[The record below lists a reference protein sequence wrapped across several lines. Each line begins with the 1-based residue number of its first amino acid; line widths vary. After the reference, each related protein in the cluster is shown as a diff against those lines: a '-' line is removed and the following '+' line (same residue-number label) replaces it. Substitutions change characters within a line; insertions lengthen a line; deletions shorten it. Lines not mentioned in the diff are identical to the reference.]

1 MNLVRYTLTVFF
13 FMSFLQ
19 SSLAQLIENGDTLYG
34 NEWINYDQTTLKI
47 KVAEDGLYRLTYD
60 VLLAAGIPIE
70 QIPASAYRL
79 YWMGKEQK
87 IHSSTTNPLSP
98 GDYLEFY
105 GRRNRS
111 GLDRYLFQDPDQEM
125 LNPEYSFHTD
135 TSSYFLTWDGQA
147 GVRYEE
153 IVNDLNGAL
162 PPLRSW
168 YQHTETLV
176 LADGHFKPFLNSQ
189 VRFSHYVEAEGFGSS
204 ESTSHDFSLPA
215 SAALPAQSTSTIH
228 YRLTGN
234 SQFHE
239 VSISWNGQPLS
250 SHTFPGANG
259 RGGAPLIDTVI
270 PVSGLQETNTLSAQS
285 GGGND
290 KIRFGTIALTYPR
303 ELRFDGQPAFGLT
316 LDDIRDGAT
325 LEFLGLNT
333 STRYRVFD
341 LSAGYLTE
349 IIFEGDVGRL
359 NLPPGPNRRE
369 LHVVSDVGV
378 KTVSVAKKTQWERL
392 DRSDAEFI
400 IISNPKLYDDGQ
412 GTNWVQEYANYR
424 QSNPGGSYRT
434 KIIDIDQVI
443 DQFAYGVDMHPLG
456 IKNFSNYLAKYWTD
470 PQFIFLVGKG
480 LEYAEARRHEEPY
493 EYLPVYGL
501 PGSDNLLT
509 SRALSSVP
517 LVPVGRIAARSPDQ
531 IGIYL
536 DKIKVMEDQIANA
549 PQTIEARGWMKR
561 VLHLS
566 AGSGASEQSVIAGKM
581 DQMARVIEDNEFG
594 AQVTTI
600 RKQSQ
605 DVFDQSRADI
615 ALGLINDGIMLK
627 TYFGH
632 GSLFFT
638 QFLGFEDPV
647 FLNNR
652 DRYPFMCALGC
663 HTGNIF
669 EIQKSLGEVN
679 VTTAEK
685 GGIAYFA
692 TSGLGFL
699 FALDVF
705 AKDLYA
711 LFGDQYGAPIGQS
724 IQKSISI
731 HNTNESIGIKT
742 LLQQITLHGDP
753 AFRFHAVNAPDIL
766 VDPQSVR
773 TTPDVISL
781 QSDSFNLS
789 FDILNI
795 GKNVSQEIEVEFRQV
810 LPSGE
815 ESLISIKKVHV
826 DGYQTDVSVNLPV
839 INGNLLGQNRI
850 KITLDIDNSIIELP
864 DPSAELNN
872 TFINTNG
879 QEGFEVFF
887 FDADIRPV
895 YPRDFAI
902 INDAKVELVATT
914 SNALAPKNKYTIQ
927 IDTTELYDSPVFE
940 QIIIDQPGGV
950 IKWQPSLTFLPEKV
964 YYWRIRPDS
973 AILSADVIPWM
984 QNSFVFLPDEKTPG
998 WNQSHYYQFLNN
1010 EFQKSFLDSTS
1021 RALSFERQNFSVII
1035 RNKVNEAEDP
1045 PTYNLDGNTFKSQFD
1060 FRVDPTINV
1069 TVLDPNG
1076 KRFKRTNELTYG
1088 SDNRTNGTLGSFFF
1102 RINNTEERSQ
1112 LVDFLTNIIPS
1123 KSFVFLYTSQATVSS
1138 DFDLANWDNDP
1149 ESIYQVLEDQGATHI
1164 NMLKAKGSVPY
1175 ALAFVKDDR
1184 ILDEAIAND
1193 VTGIAKIDAT
1203 FGELLPDGAMSST
1216 IVGPVSSWQSL
1227 AFDLSDIDA
1236 NDSISVSIFGFKQ
1249 PESPPVLIRESVS
1262 SVTDLSAIDA
1272 ENFPFLRLKYSY
1284 KDQLNG
1290 SIPNLNYWR
1299 VLFQGLPEVTF
1310 DIGNTEVIAKQIT
1323 PGQELPFQA
1332 RILNL
1337 SNYNMDSLLAKF
1349 TWINQTNQV
1358 ETKYERFEPI
1368 PARSELTIATTLSIE
1383 NPTDKNQ
1390 LIVELNP
1397 DSDQQELYHFNN
1409 FLRTELNLLR
1419 DKAGPILDVTFDGRR
1434 IMDGDLVAAKPLV
1447 EIKINDENEE
1457 ELITD
1462 SSSVTLKL
1470 LDPSGTIHPI
1480 DPSSDEIFFTPATN
1494 HENIASIE
1502 WSPEF
1507 TQDGLYTLIAQG
1519 QDKSG
1524 NKSASSDYQIQF
1536 EVITARMISNIIPYP
1551 NPFVSQ
1557 VKFAYTLTGD
1567 VPPSSFKLSIYT
1579 VSGTVVRE
1587 LTQADLG
1594 PLQIGTQVT
1603 DLSWDGT
1610 DGFGDRL
1617 ANGTYLYKFEITDP
1631 DFTEISDY
1639 NTGTDIFFESDYG
1652 KIVLLR

>member
-1 MNLVRYTLTVFF
+1 
-13 FMSFLQ
+13 MSFLQ

-566 AGSGASEQSVIAGKM
+566 AGNRGSEQDVIFSKM
-581 DQMARVIEDNEFG
+581 EQMAGEIEGNGFG
-594 AQVTTI
+594 AEVLTFRNKAQDI
-600 RKQSQ
+600 ISEAQSDEILQ
-605 DVFDQSRADI
+605 I
-615 ALGLINDGIMLK
+615 INDGIIMK

-632 GSLFFT
+632 GGINQT
-638 QFLGFEDPV
+638 QFDGFEDPR

-652 DRYPFMCALGC
+652 DRYPTMIALGC

-669 EIQKSLGEVN
+669 TTTESLGETN
-679 VTTAEK
+679 LFAPNK
-685 GGIAYFA
+685 GAALYLA

-699 FALDVF
+699 NALDEY
-705 AKDLYA
+705 AKILYGY
-711 LFGDQYGAPIGQS
+711 LGGQYFTRGMGLS
-724 IQKSISI
+724 IKNTNLRFDKNPSISI
-731 HNTNESIGIKT
+731 RT
-742 LLQQITLHGDP
+742 LLQQFTMHGDP
-753 AFRFHAVNAPDIL
+753 SYSLSAHDKPDIL
-766 VDPQSVR
+766 VSTRSIR
-773 TTPDVISL
+773 TNPEILTVDV
-781 QSDSFNLS
+781 DSFDLFFDVVNL
-789 FDILNI
+789 
-795 GKNVSQEIEVEFRQV
+795 GKNVDDTIVIKIDHT
-810 LPSGE
+810 LPSSHANVFLYNTPIDGFLTPQLKKVALVSDMLVGKNSIVINIDADDSIDESPKPDAEENNQTDPFEFFVFNSGITPTYPSEFALINCDPLQLAAFAGE
-815 ESLISIKKVHV
+815 NSGSENRYILEIDDNASFKSSSLIRHVETSIGGLVSWIDESAILEKEKVYFWRV
-826 DGYQTDVSVNLPV
+826 TTDSILARNLPWTTSSFRNTAKGKYGWHQSHPYQIRKNSFNQLSIDSATGSLQFIPFFINLKIFNGKPV
-839 INGNLLGQNRI
+839 EGFAPLILVNGNLPPQNLYFTPSGDINVAVIDGNELVTRPLRGANRNRSFKLTTTGQRKAFMDFLEDGVIEGDYILIYTQLHENQVDLDPSSWLDDSLELDGRNI
-850 KITLDIDNSIIELP
+850 FNYLEAQGSTMVRDFIGHFHLPYTFCYKKGGAVIAEVIGSDLDDQIEFIASPFSFLTKGSITSSLIGPAKVWKSLSVGLHLADTSDQVFIEIRGSGSDGENHLLDRFSMQGPSLEMPLANIDPGQYPYLQLTLDLEDEAEKTAPQLEFWEIEFDAYGDL
-864 DPSAELNN
+864 LFNVN
-872 TFINTNG
+872 T
-879 QEGFEVFF
+879 EDFEV
-887 FDADIRPV
+887 
-895 YPRDFAI
+895 
-902 INDAKVELVATT
+902 
-914 SNALAPKNKYTIQ
+914 
-927 IDTTELYDSPVFE
+927 DSSGLDGEVVF
-940 QIIIDQPGGV
+940 
-950 IKWQPSLTFLPEKV
+950 
-964 YYWRIRPDS
+964 RIPIVNMS
-973 AILSADVIPWM
+973 KFGM
-984 QNSFVFLPDEKTPG
+984 
-998 WNQSHYYQFLNN
+998 
-1010 EFQKSFLDSTS
+1010 DSTLVRYKIQDAS
-1021 RALSFERQNFSVII
+1021 STSTGQDVRIGSFDPFDERIFEVSF
-1035 RNKVNEAEDP
+1035 NK
-1045 PTYNLDGNTFKSQFD
+1045 SD
-1060 FRVDPTINV
+1060 FTGNV
-1069 TVLDPNG
+1069 TM
-1076 KRFKRTNELTYG
+1076 
-1088 SDNRTNGTLGSFFF
+1088 TL
-1102 RINNTEERSQ
+1102 
-1112 LVDFLTNIIPS
+1112 
-1123 KSFVFLYTSQATVSS
+1123 
-1138 DFDLANWDNDP
+1138 
-1149 ESIYQVLEDQGATHI
+1149 
-1164 NMLKAKGSVPY
+1164 
-1175 ALAFVKDDR
+1175 
-1184 ILDEAIAND
+1184 
-1193 VTGIAKIDAT
+1193 
-1203 FGELLPDGAMSST
+1203 
-1216 IVGPVSSWQSL
+1216 
-1227 AFDLSDIDA
+1227 
-1236 NDSISVSIFGFKQ
+1236 
-1249 PESPPVLIRESVS
+1249 
-1262 SVTDLSAIDA
+1262 
-1272 ENFPFLRLKYSY
+1272 
-1284 KDQLNG
+1284 
-1290 SIPNLNYWR
+1290 
-1299 VLFQGLPEVTF
+1299 
-1310 DIGNTEVIAKQIT
+1310 
-1323 PGQELPFQA
+1323 
-1332 RILNL
+1332 
-1337 SNYNMDSLLAKF
+1337 
-1349 TWINQTNQV
+1349 
-1358 ETKYERFEPI
+1358 
-1368 PARSELTIATTLSIE
+1368 
-1383 NPTDKNQ
+1383 
-1390 LIVELNP
+1390 ELNP
-1397 DSDQQELYHFNN
+1397 DGDQPEANRTNN
-1409 FLRTELNLLR
+1409 FYSHRFSFSV
-1419 DKAGPILDVTFDGRR
+1419 DKIPPLIDVFFDGRR
-1434 IMDGDLVAAKPLV
+1434 IMANDIVSPSSVIDIVLR
-1447 EIKINDENEE
+1447 DENILVPIETADD
-1457 ELITD
+1457 I
-1462 SSSVTLKL
+1462 KL
-1470 LDPSGTIHPI
+1470 LIRRPESASFDPVNHM
-1480 DPSSDEIFFTPATN
+1480 DNSDFEFLPA
-1494 HENIASIE
+1494 
-1502 WSPEF
+1502 
-1507 TQDGLYTLIAQG
+1507 
-1519 QDKSG
+1519 KSG
-1524 NKSASSDYQIQF
+1524 SENKATLRWYATFEENGIYSLKVNGSDAANNKSSNIDYEITF
-1536 EVITARMISNIIPYP
+1536 EVILENSISRFLPYP
-1551 NPFVSQ
+1551 NPFTSST
-1557 VKFAYTLTGD
+1557 KFAYTLTGQ
-1567 VPPSSFKLSIYT
+1567 PPSQFIVQILT
-1579 VSGTVVRE
+1579 VEGTVVKE
-1587 LTQADLG
+1587 ITQAEFGALRVG
-1594 PLQIGTQVT
+1594 SN
-1603 DLSWDGT
+1603 LSEYSWNGT
-1610 DGFGDRL
+1610 DDFGDNL
-1617 ANGTYLYKFEITDP
+1617 ANGIYLYRVIAKDETGQ
-1631 DFTEISDY
+1631 DY
-1639 NTGTDIFFESDYG
+1639 RLFNRNDVSEFFAKGYG
-1652 KIVLLR
+1652 KIAILR